1 MNKLGGNLVISCQIS
16 KGGGGGGSCFK
27 MAFEFENRAP
37 DK

>member
-1 MNKLGGNLVISCQIS
+1 MNKLGVNLVISCQIS
-16 KGGGGGGSCFK
+16 KGGGGSCFK